1 MARYFGIAS
10 IRKREGSKKCSSQ
23 GSGGRGRRI
32 KISTSTMNKSKKRSH
47 KKYRGQG
54 R

>member
-1 MARYFGIAS
+1 MAKLNDGN
-10 IRKREGSKKCSSQ
+10 RKKVVKNTCQNGSKSS
-23 GSGGRGRRI
+23 
-32 KISTSTMNKSKKRSH
+32 TANKSRKD

>member
-1 MARYFGIAS
+1 MALYRKAS
-10 IRKREGSKKCSSQ
+10 AITPTRKTTSQ
-23 GSGGRGRRI
+23 GTGGRGRRV
-32 KISTSTMNKSKKRSH
+32 KVSMSTMNKSKKRSH

>member
-1 MARYFGIAS
+1 MALYKARTSAITPT
-10 IRKREGSKKCSSQ
+10 RKCSSIGQ
-23 GSGGRGRRI
+23 GGRGRRV
-32 KISTSTMNKSKKRSH
+32 KVAMSTMNKSKKRSH

>member
-1 MARYFGIAS
+1 MKGNAKHQRVH
-10 IRKREGSKKCSSQ
+10 KKTCQNGSKSSTQ
-23 GSGGRGRRI
+23 
-32 KISTSTMNKSKKRSH
+32 NKSRKGH

>member
-1 MARYFGIAS
+1 MASNWAKATHTPS
-10 IRKREGSKKCSSQ
+10 RKTTSQ
-23 GSGGRGRRI
+23 GVGGRGRRC
-32 KISTSTMNKSKKRSH
+32 KIGMGTMNKSRKKSH

>member
-1 MARYFGIAS
+1 MRRTTLGFRAITPT
-10 IRKREGSKKCSSQ
+10 KKCSSQ

-32 KISTSTMNKSKKRSH
+32 KISTSTMNKHKKSSH

>member
-1 MARYFGIAS
+1 MAKLNEGN
-10 IRKREGSKKCSSQ
+10 RKRVVKNTCQNGSK
-23 GSGGRGRRI
+23 
-32 KISTSTMNKSKKRSH
+32 TATVNKSRKTH

>member
-1 MARYFGIAS
+1 M
-10 IRKREGSKKCSSQ
+10 SKAKTGTGVQTHTSLAKATKQ
-23 GSGGRGRRI
+23 GGKI
-32 KISTSTMNKSKKRSH
+32 KTSTMNKDERRSH